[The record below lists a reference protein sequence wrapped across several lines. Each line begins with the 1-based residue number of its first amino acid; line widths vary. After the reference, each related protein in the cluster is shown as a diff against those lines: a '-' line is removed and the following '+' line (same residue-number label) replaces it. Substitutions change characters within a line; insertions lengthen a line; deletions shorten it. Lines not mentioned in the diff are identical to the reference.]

1 MRFAPLVAALAA
13 FFAISSASA
22 TTVLIDGFDYQPFT
36 ISSPNTIGPTTTTG
50 LAPLSGPLAGIA
62 IDRTVTLSTTRI
74 GNGPSPSATVDV
86 TDPTTTVYS
95 YSSGA
100 GWNGTSTI
108 SWTIPVNSFV
118 PGSGPVSLY
127 FDTVISNSGN
137 PFTPD
142 SNKVVFS
149 GSALGGVAINSFLP
163 VTGGL
168 TQYALNSAQVTSLL
182 AGGTL
187 TATFSGLPAY
197 DITIDNFGLALPEPT
212 SLALVG
218 LALVG
223 AGIATRRRGA

>member
-13 FFAISSASA
+13 AFSLSNASA
-22 TTVLIDGFDYQPFT
+22 TSVLIDGFDLNPFS
-36 ISSPNTIGPTTTTG
+36 INSPGANF
-50 LAPLSGPLAGIA
+50 APLLGNPGIA
-62 IDRTVTLSTTRI
+62 TDRTVTTVTTLTGI
-74 GNGPSPSATVDV
+74 GPTPTASVVGSA
-86 TDPTTTVYS
+86 YS

-100 GWNGTSTI
+100 GWNGTSSI
-108 SWTIPVNSFV
+108 SWTIPAASFV
-118 PGSGPVSLY
+118 YSGGPVSLY
-127 FDTVISNSGN
+127 FDTLFSNSGN
-137 PFTPD
+137 PFTAD

-149 GSALGGVAINSFLP
+149 GTALGGVPISSFLP
-163 VTGGL
+163 IT
-168 TQYALNSAQVTSLL
+168 SAAVVNEYTLSSGQIASLL

-197 DITIDNFGLALPEPT
+197 DIQLDNFGLALPEPT